1 MKLADYLT
9 LSRIIL
15 TPVCLFFLF
24 IPMEHKEIYAAAI
37 FILAALTDGL
47 DGYVARRRKE
57 TSAFG
62 KSFDPIADKILIGGA
77 LYSLFMLGKVS
88 GWVVAVIL
96 AREVLITVL
105 RFKAQKKG
113 LAVAA
118 GLWGKVKT
126 FSQII
131 AIAMIMLSVPGAQ
144 IVLYI
149 AVFFTA
155 FSGLDYLRK
164 WKKVLLPGQEAP
176 RVPKD

>member
-1 MKLADYLT
+1 MRIADYLT

-24 IPMEHKEIYAAAI
+24 IPMEHKEIYAATI

-47 DGYVARRRKE
+47 DGYIARRRNE
-57 TSAFG
+57 SSTFG

-77 LYSLFMLGKVS
+77 LYSLFMLGEVS

-96 AREVLITVL
+96 AREILITVL
-105 RFKAQKKG
+105 RAKAQKKG
-113 LAVAA
+113 LSVAA
-118 GLWGKVKT
+118 GIWGKIKT

-131 AIAMIMLSVPGAQ
+131 AITMIILSVPGAQ
-144 IVLYI
+144 VVLYI

-155 FSGLDYLRK
+155 FSGFDYLWK
-164 WKKVLLPGQEAP
+164 WKRAFLP
-176 RVPKD
+176 PKKD

>member
-1 MKLADYLT
+1 MMKLADYLT

-37 FILAALTDGL
+37 FIVAALTDGL

-57 TSAFG
+57 SSDFG

-96 AREVLITVL
+96 AREILITVFAL
-105 RFKAQKKG
+105 QSAEERAVGGSGNLGQGEDFFPNHCHYHDHSFGAGCADCALYCGLLYRFFG
-113 LAVAA
+113 
-118 GLWGKVKT
+118 
-126 FSQII
+126 
-131 AIAMIMLSVPGAQ
+131 P
-144 IVLYI
+144 
-149 AVFFTA
+149 
-155 FSGLDYLRK
+155 
-164 WKKVLLPGQEAP
+164 
-176 RVPKD
+176 

>member
-24 IPMEHKEIYAAAI
+24 IPMEHKEIYAAVI
-37 FILAALTDGL
+37 FVVAALTDGL

-57 TSAFG
+57 SSDFG

-88 GWVVAVIL
+88 GWVVTVIL
-96 AREVLITVL
+96 AREILITAL
-105 RFKAQKKG
+105 RAKAQKRG
-113 LAVAA
+113 LSVAA
-118 GLWGKVKT
+118 GIWGKVKT

-131 AIAMIMLSVPGAQ
+131 AITMTILSVPGAQ

-149 AVFFTA
+149 AAFLTA
-155 FSGLDYLRK
+155 FSGLDYLWK
-164 WKKVLLPGQEAP
+164 WKKVLIPTKRG
-176 RVPKD
+176 PKD

>member
-1 MKLADYLT
+1 M
-9 LSRIIL
+9 

-24 IPMEHKEIYAAAI
+24 FPMEHKEIYAATI

-47 DGYVARRRKE
+47 DGYVARRRNE
-57 TSAFG
+57 STAFG

-77 LYSLFMLGKVS
+77 LYSLFMLDKVS

-96 AREVLITVL
+96 AREILITVL
-105 RFKAQKKG
+105 RAKAQKKG
-113 LAVAA
+113 LSVAA
-118 GLWGKVKT
+118 GLWGKIKT

-131 AIAMIMLSVPGAQ
+131 AITMIILSVPGAQ

-155 FSGLDYLRK
+155 FSGLDYLWK
-164 WKKVLLPGQEAP
+164 WKRAFLPPQ
-176 RVPKD
+176 K

>member
-1 MKLADYLT
+1 MKIADYLT

-24 IPMEHKEIYAAAI
+24 IPMEHKEIYAAAV

-57 TSAFG
+57 STAFG

-88 GWVVAVIL
+88 GWAVGVIL
-96 AREVLITVL
+96 AREVLITIL
-105 RFKAQKKG
+105 RSQAQKKG
-113 LAVAA
+113 LSVGA
-118 GLWGKVKT
+118 GIWGKVKT

-131 AIAMIMLSVPGAQ
+131 AIIMIILSVPGAQ
-144 IVLYI
+144 LVLYC
-149 AVFFTA
+149 AVFFTV
-155 FSGLDYLRK
+155 FSGVDYLWK
-164 WKKVLLPGQEAP
+164 WKRAFLPGKQG
-176 RVPKD
+176 PKD

>member
-24 IPMEHKEIYAAAI
+24 IPMEHKEIYAAVI
-37 FILAALTDGL
+37 FVVAALTDGL

-57 TSAFG
+57 SSDFG

-96 AREVLITVL
+96 AREILITAL
-105 RFKAQKKG
+105 RAKAQKRG
-113 LAVAA
+113 LSVAA
-118 GLWGKVKT
+118 GIWGKVKT

-131 AIAMIMLSVPGAQ
+131 AITMTILSVPGAQ

-149 AVFFTA
+149 AAFLTA
-155 FSGLDYLRK
+155 FSGLDYLWK
-164 WKKVLLPGQEAP
+164 WKKVLIPTKRG
-176 RVPKD
+176 PKD